1 MTLLELVDRL
11 CSVTQLQ
18 ADIIR
23 RQTIIIE
30 QAKIADAVADDDLK
44 LLRDEVDDELDLLEY
59 ASRDYIGTGF
69 QTDAVQSHKEA

>member
-23 RQTIIIE
+23 KQTIIIE
-30 QAKIADAVADDDLK
+30 QAKIANAVADDELK

-59 ASRDYIGTGF
+59 VSRDYIGTGF
-69 QTDAVQSHKEA
+69 QTDAVQSRKEA

>member
-23 RQTIIIE
+23 KQTIIIE
-30 QAKIADAVADDDLK
+30 QAKIANAVADDELV
-44 LLRDEVDDELDLLEY
+44 LLRDKVEDELDLIEY
-59 ASRDYIGTGF
+59 ASRGYIGTGF
-69 QTDAVQSHKEA
+69 QTDAVQSQKEA